1 MHEDGSYW
9 RDRAARRVSRRA
21 ALRGG
26 ALGAGGM
33 AAAFALACGGD
44 DKPSGGQ
51 ATTASGSPAAAATTG
66 SGTAAAQATQ
76 PGEQPVRGG
85 VIAQRLPTDPD
96 HLDSHKSTTYGSVWP
111 HAPCFNQLVQFNPD
125 QKDPAPQTIV
135 SDLAEKWEQPDA
147 QTVVFTLKKGVKFH
161 DGSPFTAEDAKV
173 QLEWIRNPP
182 MGKPSPRRVSAMGA
196 VDAIEQVDDSTLR
209 LKLKRPNPSLLMN
222 LGSHYFTIGQAKD
235 IVANGEIGPKLIGT
249 GPFKLKTYEKGN
261 FIEHERNPEYH
272 VAGRPFLDGLKW
284 FIVREYNTAL
294 TNLIGGQY
302 HLFYELLFTPS
313 QQKRLERESGG
324 KYETPRVLSTLRD
337 PVFMNATKPPYS
349 DIRVRQAIS
358 LALDRDEA
366 IDIVKEGAA
375 RKGGYM
381 LPGGSWSISE
391 ADLKKFDGYDKPN
404 IDRAKQLLKEAGV
417 TTPLEAKGT
426 TRTDFK
432 PFAELAQNQLKK
444 IGINL
449 DITLADVATAQPV
462 LINGQYDISPW
473 LIAIN
478 VDDPDAVFGEISTSD
493 AERNWSRV
501 KDPEIDALYAKQTVT
516 ADINERKKIVQEL
529 EKRAL
534 SQYQIVAMYFEE
546 LTFARDKRVRNFTF
560 HSSLYTNR
568 RMEAVWLANS

>member
-1 MHEDGSYW
+1 MSTESGYW
-9 RDRAARRVSRRA
+9 TQRRSAALSRRR
-21 ALRGG
+21 ALRVGV
-26 ALGAGGM
+26 GAGGL

-44 DKPSGGQ
+44 SKDETNKAT
-51 ATTASGSPAAAATTG
+51 ATTGSPAAVAT
-66 SGTAAAQATQ
+66 SGASSPAAQATQ
-76 PGEQPVRGG
+76 TGEQPKVGG
-85 VIAQRLPTDPD
+85 VVVQRLPTDPD
-96 HLDSHKSTTYGSVWP
+96 FLDAHKSTTYGSVWP
-111 HAPCFNQLVQFNPD
+111 HAPCFNQLVQFSPD
-125 QKDPAPQTIV
+125 QKDPSPQAIMA
-135 SDLAEKWEQPDA
+135 DLAEKWEQPDS
-147 QTVVFTLKKGVKFH
+147 QTLVFTLKKGVKFH
-161 DGSPFTAEDAKV
+161 DGSDFTAEDAKV
-173 QLEWIRNPP
+173 QLEWIANPP
-182 MGKPSPRRVSAMGA
+182 AGKPSPRRVSAMGA
-196 VDAIEQVDDSTLR
+196 VSAVEKVDDFTLR

-235 IVANGEIGPKLIGT
+235 IIANGEIGPKLIGT
-249 GPFKLKTYEKGN
+249 GPFKLKSYEKGVS
-261 FIEHERNPEYH
+261 IEHERNPEYH
-272 VAGRPFLDGLKW
+272 VKGRPYLDGLKW

-302 HLFYELLFTPS
+302 HLFYELQFTPS
-313 QQKRLERESGG
+313 QQKRVERETGG

-337 PVFMNATKPPYS
+337 PVFMNATRPPYN

-375 RKGGYM
+375 RTGGYM
-381 LPGGSWSISE
+381 LPGASWAISE

-404 IDRAKQLLKEAGV
+404 VDKAKQLLKEAGV
-417 TTPLEAKGT
+417 ATPLSATGT

-432 PFAELAQNQLKK
+432 PFAELIQNQLKK
-444 IGINL
+444 VGINL

-493 AERNWSRV
+493 AERNWSKV

-516 ADINERKKIVQEL
+516 TDTAERKKIVQDL

-534 SQYQIVAMYFEE
+534 SQYQLIAMYFEE

-560 HSSLYTNR
+560 QSSLYTNR
-568 RMEAVWLANS
+568 RMESVWLAG